1 MREIDYTDER
11 GRKYRVKLPDDAD
24 DSEAQYGI
32 LVGPQ
37 AVVDELGL
45 PEPQATRLHNQLH
58 ARGIWTDKEA
68 RKRMTDIFGAL
79 QSAFQTDVTAVL
91 NAYQTIGHT
100 INNK

>member
-11 GRKYRVKLPDDAD
+11 GRKYRVKLPDEAD

-32 LVGPQ
+32 LIGPQ

-58 ARGIWTDKEA
+58 ARSIWTAREA
-68 RKRMTDIFGAL
+68 RKRTQDIFGAL
-79 QSAFQTDVTAVL
+79 QSAFQTDVTSIV
-91 NAYQTIGHT
+91 NAYQHLGGHHD
-100 INNK
+100 